1 MAQANIQ
8 IRRATRED
16 IDVLGDICYRAF
28 CTVADQH
35 NFPHEFPA
43 PEAALGVVRSMI
55 SDPGHYGIVAELNGR
70 IAGSN
75 FMDERSTIAGIGPIS
90 VDPDVQNSGAGRAMM
105 QHMLERVAANRLP
118 GVRLVQTAYHNRS
131 LSLYAKLGFEI
142 REPLSVMIGP
152 PIKESVAGY
161 KVRTATDADLDAC
174 NQLCALVHGHDRAGE
189 LRGAIEG
196 GIAAVVEH
204 LGRITGYASGIGYA
218 GHVVGESNEELKAL
232 ISAAPEFL
240 GCGPLIP
247 SRNGDLLRWCYS
259 EGLRLMQ
266 QMTLMSVGLYNDP
279 RFPFIP
285 SILY

>member
-1 MAQANIQ
+1 MNAQ

-16 IDVLGDICYRAF
+16 IDVCGEICYRAF
-28 CTVADQH
+28 CAIADQH
-35 NFPHEFPA
+35 NFPHEFPDA
-43 PEAALGVVRSMI
+43 DAAHGVVRNMVST
-55 SDPGHYGIVAELNGR
+55 PGFYGIVAELNGR

-105 QHMLERVAANRLP
+105 LHMLDRVAANRLP

-152 PIKESVAGY
+152 PINESLPGY
-161 KVRTATDADLDAC
+161 RVRAATDADLDAC
-174 NQLCALVHGHDRAGE
+174 NRLCVAAHGHHRDGE
-189 LRGAIEG
+189 LRGAIAG
-196 GIAAVVEH
+196 GTAAVVEH
-204 LGRITGYASGIGYA
+204 LGRITGCATAIGYA
-218 GHVVGESNEELKAL
+218 GHAVGESNEELKAL

-247 SRNGDLLRWCYS
+247 SRNGELLRWCYGK
-259 EGLRLMQ
+259 GLRLMQ
-266 QMTLMSVGLYNDP
+266 QMTLMTVGLYNEP

>member
-1 MAQANIQ
+1 MPPEKTT

-16 IDVLGDICYRAF
+16 IEVCGEICYRAF
-28 CTVADQH
+28 CELADQH
-35 NFPHEFPA
+35 RFPHEFPNL
-43 PEAALGVVRSMI
+43 EAANGVVQSMI
-55 SDPGHYGIVAELNGR
+55 TTPGFYGIVAELGGL

-75 FMDERSTIAGIGPIS
+75 FMDERSPIAGIGPIS

-152 PIKESVAGY
+152 PLKESVPGY
-161 KVRTATDADLDAC
+161 KVRAAGDADLDAC
-174 NQLCALVHGHDRAGE
+174 NRLCVVVHGHERGGE

-196 GIAAVVEH
+196 GTAAVVEH
-204 LGRITGYASGIGYA
+204 LGRITGYATAIGYA
-218 GHVVGESNEELKAL
+218 GHAVGESNEELKAL
-232 ISAAPEFL
+232 ISAATEFH

-247 SRNGDLLRWCYS
+247 SRNGELLRWCFS
-259 EGLRLMQ
+259 KGLRLMQ
-266 QMTLMSVGLYNDP
+266 QMTLMSVGLYNEP
-279 RFPFIP
+279 RLPFIP

>member
-1 MAQANIQ
+1 MPPSNTN

-16 IDVLGDICYRAF
+16 IDLLGDICYRAF
-28 CTVADQH
+28 CAIADEH

-43 PEAALGVVRSMI
+43 REAADGVVRNMI
-55 SDPGHYGIVAELNGR
+55 STRGHYGIVAELSGR

-90 VDPDVQNSGAGRAMM
+90 VDPEVQNSGVGRAMM
-105 QHMLERVAANRLP
+105 QHMLDRVATNRLP

-142 REPLSVMIGP
+142 REPLSVMIGA
-152 PIKESVAGY
+152 PIKESVPGY
-161 KVRTATDADLDAC
+161 KVRAAIDADLDAC
-174 NQLCALVHGHDRAGE
+174 NRLCVAVHGHNRAGE
-189 LRGAIEG
+189 LRDALQG
-196 GIAAVVEH
+196 GTATVVEH
-204 LGRITGYASGIGYA
+204 LGRITGYATAIGYA
-218 GHVVGESNEELKAL
+218 GHAVGESNEELKAL

-247 SRNGDLLRWCYS
+247 SRNGELLRWCYS
-259 EGLRLMQ
+259 KGVRLMQ
-266 QMTLMSVGLYNDP
+266 QMTLMTVGLYNEP